1 MLAAL
6 NDFYIEGV
14 ETSIPLY
21 KTILN
26 SDEYKNGDLSTD
38 FLKRYDMIDRL
49 TADLKKEKEEKSE
62 AALAAAIIHSEYFK
76 SRVQNNTGNNA
87 NWKYKLDWWK
97 MNYKIQDIEKSF
109 EGKIVENLGNND
121 YVIKINDN
129 EHKLKI
135 ITMNS
140 KGIEFILDQKYH
152 KAKYLE
158 QSTNEMNIV
167 IDNVPI
173 IINRNTHFDEVVYK
187 MTGGASGVD
196 AQLSLKSQIPGKVVS
211 ISVSEGDFVKKG
223 DVVCT
228 LESMKMQV
236 AIKSHKDGV
245 VKTIK
250 VKETG
255 TVAKGDVVAEI
266 E

>member
-1 MLAAL
+1 
-6 NDFYIEGV
+6 
-14 ETSIPLY
+14 
-21 KTILN
+21 
-26 SDEYKNGDLSTD
+26 
-38 FLKRYDMIDRL
+38 
-49 TADLKKEKEEKSE
+49 
-62 AALAAAIIHSEYFK
+62 
-76 SRVQNNTGNNA
+76 
-87 NWKYKLDWWK
+87 

-109 EGKIVENLGNND
+109 EGKIIANLGNND
-121 YVIKINDN
+121 YVIKIDDS

-158 QSTNEMNIV
+158 QSINEMNIV

-173 IINRNTHFDEVVYK
+173 IINRNNHFDEVVYK
-187 MTGGASGVD
+187 NSGGASSGD
-196 AQLSLKSQIPGKVVS
+196 AQLALKSQIPGKVVS
-211 ISVSEGDFVKKG
+211 ISVSEGDSVKKG

>member
-1 MLAAL
+1 
-6 NDFYIEGV
+6 
-14 ETSIPLY
+14 
-21 KTILN
+21 
-26 SDEYKNGDLSTD
+26 
-38 FLKRYDMIDRL
+38 
-49 TADLKKEKEEKSE
+49 
-62 AALAAAIIHSEYFK
+62 
-76 SRVQNNTGNNA
+76 
-87 NWKYKLDWWK
+87 

-109 EGKIVENLGNND
+109 EGRIIENLGNND

-135 ITMNS
+135 ITMSS

-187 MTGGASGVD
+187 ITGGASGAD
-196 AQLSLKSQIPGKVVS
+196 AQLALKSQIPGKVVS
-211 ISVSEGDFVKKG
+211 ISVSEGDSVKKG

-250 VKETG
+250 VKETA